1 MSTEQA
7 IDIPQGYKMTEL
19 GLLPEEWQVVRLGE
33 VSSESY
39 SGGTPSS
46 KVPHYWNGKI
56 PWTTTATINE
66 KDVFL
71 DKFIRFISEE
81 GLRRSSS
88 KIAPKRS
95 VLVGT
100 RVGVGKVVVTN
111 FDIAINQD
119 ITVLIFTSDLVP
131 EFFAYLAKTALVQ
144 KHFNDRKRGA
154 TIKGIPREDLLYLSI
169 PLPPLPEQQAIAHV
183 LQTVQDAKE
192 KIEGVIQAAKE
203 LKKSLLK
210 YLFSYGPVP
219 VEDAEK
225 VPLKKTEVGLIP
237 EEWQVVRLGEV
248 AERPTYGLTTTATS
262 SLTPYK
268 LLRIS
273 DIQDGR
279 INWENV
285 PFCEFDEPPKEK
297 YILKKND
304 IVIARIGATT
314 GKAIQYKKG
323 PITLFASYLI
333 RIRTK
338 QPLESN
344 FLINFFCTDFYWK
357 QINEQ
362 KGGRLKKGVNIPI
375 INNLLITLPSLHI
388 QQRIADILSTVD
400 ERIESAENKK
410 HALETLFKTLLSRL
424 MSGKIRVNRSHG
436 LVNEVEY
443 EKG

>member
-1 MSTEQA
+1 MSTEHLT
-7 IDIPQGYKMTEL
+7 DIPEGYKMTEL
-19 GLLPEEWQVVRLGE
+19 GLLPEEWEVVRLGDVVKLRKE
-33 VSSESY
+33 
-39 SGGTPSS
+39 
-46 KVPHYWNGKI
+46 
-56 PWTTTATINE
+56 TINP
-66 KDVFL
+66 
-71 DKFIRFISEE
+71 SEGNSLKYV
-81 GLRRSSS
+81 GLEHLES
-88 KIAPKRS
+88 
-95 VLVGT
+95 GT
-100 RVGVGKVVVTN
+100 
-111 FDIAINQD
+111 
-119 ITVLIFTSDLVP
+119 LII
-131 EFFAYLAKTALVQ
+131 K
-144 KHFNDRKRGA
+144 KHGNPSEVKSTKYRYY
-154 TIKGIPREDLLYLSI
+154 PNDLLYGKLRPYLDKAALAEEEGMCSTDILVFQTEKKINSYFFGSYLHLPSFIKYSVSTMTGVNHPRTSWNALKKYQI
-169 PLPPLPEQQAIAHV
+169 PLPPFPEQRAIAHV